1 MSKVTM
7 LMTAGAACALLAIPA
22 SAVNKPTT
30 ETTRAMAKSAAVP
43 SAWPPETISGKITM
57 VVPDRKLMVVVS
69 PDGVPYDVVVNGATR
84 IKSGS
89 RSVTLQGLEQYQN
102 KNVTI
107 KFIPERRGDVAESI
121 RIG

>member
-1 MSKVTM
+1 MDHEQSYDVDDGWRGLRATGDPGFSSQQADHRDY
-7 LMTAGAACALLAIPA
+7 AGNGKICR
-22 SAVNKPTT
+22 SA
-30 ETTRAMAKSAAVP
+30 ERL
-43 SAWPPETISGKITM
+43 PPETISGKITM

-121 RIG
+121 